1 MPSEV
6 IANRDLSLLI
16 VSSCDDYHSVL
27 LLGAVSKFW
36 HRSSKKT
43 RNQIMR
49 SFEMIR
55 WMKRVQMA
63 GYYGQ
68 SVTCDARLTV
78 YQAPAVG
85 EFAWFIEIDRRGGQ
99 WTGFVMMDPLKGAV
113 FVASRERDRELDGP
127 SAVQAFKGAR
137 DFVWHLDQLR
147 GQIAVYDFPRA
158 CQMGSNHTVA

>member
-1 MPSEV
+1 MDRRQMSSEV
-6 IANRDLSLLI
+6 MAKWDLSLLI
-16 VSSCDDYHSVL
+16 ASSSDDYHSVL

-55 WMKRVQMA
+55 WMKRMQMA

-78 YQAPAVG
+78 YQTPV
-85 EFAWFIEIDRRGGQ
+85 EFAWFIEIDRHDGR

-113 FVASRERDRELDGP
+113 FVASRDCELDGP
-127 SAVQAFKGAR
+127 SAVQAFKSAR

-147 GQIAVYDFPRA
+147 GQIAVYDFP
-158 CQMGSNHTVA
+158 SVY